1 MFLCLMRHG
10 KAEILKHGSND
21 SQRHLTENGR
31 QRVTVMASLAKR
43 WWPAGNTI
51 IWSSPLVRAR
61 ETAIIMGRAIQA
73 VYMDMHSSIAA
84 GDLRS
89 FYQDVLIKEKNDV
102 VLVVGHEP
110 FLGHWSKEITG
121 TPIDFKTG
129 SIAIF
134 EYDPTAGSLGHGNL
148 FLYVQPKAATLIL

>member
-10 KAEILKHGSND
+10 KAEIFKHGSND

-61 ETAIIMGRAIQA
+61 ETAIIMGRAIHA
-73 VYMDMHSSIAA
+73 VYMDIHPSIAV

-89 FYQDVLIKEKNDV
+89 FYQEVLIKEKNDV

-110 FLGHWSKEITG
+110 FLGHWAKEITG

-134 EYDPTAGSLGHGNL
+134 EYDPAAEPAGHGKL
-148 FLYVQPKAATLIL
+148 LLYVQPKAATLIL